1 MLPPLTFDAD
11 DNPWGKAMPRFI
23 CVLLVFALV
32 PMAASSQV
40 GIAFEFSFS
49 NPGARSMG
57 FGGAFVALADDATA
71 AFANPAGLVQLAAPE
86 VSLEVRH
93 WSYSTP
99 FTQSGRLTG
108 QPTGVGLDTEPGVR
122 RSSFDNDLTGLS
134 FLSFV
139 YPKEN
144 WSIAFYH
151 HLLADFEANFETQ
164 GLFAEGPGPLS
175 TFRLNDR
182 RDRTK
187 FEIVTYGLS
196 AAFKILENLS
206 LGLGLTYFDG
216 LLEGRQNH
224 YLWDEDSL
232 EGYFGPTSFLPERFV
247 QGSEF
252 TAEGSDL
259 RFNAG
264 LLWRL
269 ADTWSLGSFYRQGPG
284 FELEFSFIGGPA
296 SDDPDIPPGARHSF
310 TNPIDYPDVYGAGLA
325 YRSPGGRLT
334 LSFEW
339 DHIEYSTIF
348 ESLGETASGEF
359 IPDGD
364 ELHLGGE
371 YAFLGSQ
378 PLFALR
384 AGIWRDPNHQVES
397 DLDNEFIE
405 GLTGLGADELHYAI
419 GCGVALKKFQLDLAA
434 DFSERQ
440 DTISISAIYSW

>member
-1 MLPPLTFDAD
+1 
-11 DNPWGKAMPRFI
+11 MPRLI
-23 CVLLVFALV
+23 CILLALALV
-32 PMAASSQV
+32 PAAAPSQV
-40 GIAFEFSFS
+40 GITFEFSFS

-86 VSLEVRH
+86 VSLEVRR

-99 FTQSGRLTG
+99 FTRSGRLTG
-108 QPTGVGLDTEPGVR
+108 QPSGVGLDTEPGVR

-139 YPKEN
+139 YPKEK
-144 WSIAFYH
+144 WSIAFYR

-164 GLFAEGPGPLS
+164 GLFAEGPGPLD
-175 TFRLNDR
+175 TFRLPDR

-196 AAFKILENLS
+196 GAFKILEDLS

-216 LLEGRQNH
+216 LLEGGQNH

-247 QGSEF
+247 RGSVF
-252 TAEGSDL
+252 SADGSDFG
-259 RFNAG
+259 FNAG
-264 LLWRL
+264 LLWRVT
-269 ADTWSLGSFYRQGPG
+269 DTWSLGSFYRQGPG
-284 FELEFSFIGGPA
+284 FELDFALIGGPA
-296 SDDPDIPPGARHSF
+296 SDDPDTPPGTRHSF
-310 TNPIDYPDVYGAGLA
+310 TSPIDYPDVYGAGLA
-325 YRSPGGRLT
+325 YRSPGGYVT

-339 DHIEYSTIF
+339 DHVEYSTIF
-348 ESLGETASGEF
+348 DSLGETASGEF
-359 IPDGD
+359 IADGD
-364 ELHLGGE
+364 EFHLGGE
-371 YAFLGSQ
+371 YVFLRSQ

-397 DLDNEFIE
+397 DLDSDLLE

-419 GCGVALKKFQLDLAA
+419 GFGAAFKKFQLDLAA

-440 DTISISAIYSW
+440 DTLSISGIYSW

>member
-1 MLPPLTFDAD
+1 
-11 DNPWGKAMPRFI
+11 
-23 CVLLVFALV
+23 
-32 PMAASSQV
+32 
-40 GIAFEFSFS
+40 
-49 NPGARSMG
+49 MG

-71 AFANPAGLVQLAAPE
+71 AFANPAGLVQLAASE

-134 FLSFV
+134 FLSVV

-144 WSIAFYH
+144 WSIAFYR

-164 GLFAEGPGPLS
+164 GLFAEGPGPLD
-175 TFRLNDR
+175 TFRLTDR

-196 AAFKILENLS
+196 GAFKILENLS

-216 LLEGRQNH
+216 LLEGGQNQ

-269 ADTWSLGSFYRQGPG
+269 ADTWSLGSFYRQGPDSSSSFPSSG
-284 FELEFSFIGGPA
+284 DPPATIGHPSRGTPFLHQPHRLPERLRRRSRLPLLWRATDLELRVGPHRVLEHLRQPGCDDLRRVHPRWGRA
-296 SDDPDIPPGARHSF
+296 PLRRGVRFPSDR
-310 TNPIDYPDVYGAGLA
+310 
-325 YRSPGGRLT
+325 
-334 LSFEW
+334 
-339 DHIEYSTIF
+339 
-348 ESLGETASGEF
+348 
-359 IPDGD
+359 
-364 ELHLGGE
+364 
-371 YAFLGSQ
+371 Q

-384 AGIWRDPNHQVES
+384 AGIWRDPNHQVRELFRQPAPRGAS
-397 DLDNEFIE
+397 RAWV
-405 GLTGLGADELHYAI
+405 ADEI
-419 GCGVALKKFQLDLAA
+419 ALRRSVL
-434 DFSERQ
+434 ERR
-440 DTISISAIYSW
+440 